1 MVFNLINEKWI
12 PVRRLD
18 GKREIIAPWQVTDNI
33 GSNPIVSLD
42 ANRPDFNGALI
53 QFLIGLVQTTMA
65 PNKDKVTTHV
75 LETTNDFEFSPRTNT
90 TLTFSIFH
98 CCQFK

>member
-1 MVFNLINEKWI
+1 VVFNLINEKWI

-18 GKREIIAPWQVTDNI
+18 DTMEIIAPWQVTDNI
-33 GSNPIVSLD
+33 GSNPIVNLD

-65 PNKDKVTTHV
+65 PKRDK
-75 LETTNDFEFSPRTNT
+75 SWRTGFT
-90 TLTFSIFH
+90 EPQSDR
-98 CCQFK
+98 

>member
-1 MVFNLINEKWI
+1 VVYNLINEKWI
-12 PVRRLD
+12 PVRRAD
-18 GKREIIAPWQVTDNI
+18 GKKEIIAPWQVTDDI

-65 PNKDKVTTHV
+65 PKKDKNWGNGLTNPPGADEQRSGGDAGDGRFRPAV
-75 LETTNDFEFSPRTNT
+75 LA
-90 TLTFSIFH
+90 
-98 CCQFK
+98 